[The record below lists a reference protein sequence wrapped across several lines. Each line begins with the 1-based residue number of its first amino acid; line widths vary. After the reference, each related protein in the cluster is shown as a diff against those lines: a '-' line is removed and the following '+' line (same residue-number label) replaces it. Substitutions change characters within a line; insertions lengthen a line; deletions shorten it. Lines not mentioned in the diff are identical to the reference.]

1 MHTVIIG
8 PEVIRNTVFEQFC
21 CVNGLAKRQFKI
33 GNNKVGN
40 KIYNGTWELV
50 ESGEL
55 LYLYIKVQLST
66 HTQIGSAPNSV
77 SWRRS
82 SLLIKIQFRRGHFRD
97 NHEE

>member
-33 GNNKVGN
+33 GDNKVGN

-50 ESGEL
+50 ESGKL

-66 HTQIGSAPNSV
+66 HTHKSV
-77 SWRRS
+77 RRRT
-82 SLLIKIQFRRGHFRD
+82 LFLGDDHHF
-97 NHEE
+97 